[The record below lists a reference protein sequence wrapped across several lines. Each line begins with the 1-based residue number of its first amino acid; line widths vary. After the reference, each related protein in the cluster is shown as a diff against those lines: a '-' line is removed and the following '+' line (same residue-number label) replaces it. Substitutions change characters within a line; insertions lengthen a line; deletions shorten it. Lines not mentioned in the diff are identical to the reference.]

1 MSLQMNPIKND
12 FKRKLIAGELQFG
25 LWAALADPYVT
36 EVLATAGFDWLLIDN
51 EHAPND
57 VRSTLAQL
65 QAVAAYASCPVVRP
79 VKTETAIIKQLL
91 DIGAQ
96 TLLLPM
102 IDTAEQAQEAVA
114 ATRYPPEGVRG
125 VGSALARAS
134 RWNRVPDYLNM
145 AAGELCVLVQV
156 ETVMGL
162 GNLSAIAGVDGVDG
176 VFFGPADLS
185 ASMGLLGKPGALEV
199 REAIRQGIRVVRELG
214 KAAGV
219 LAPDRAFAQEY
230 QDAGATFIAVGTDT
244 GLLSTAAAQ
253 LAASYRNLE
262 PVLKPERGAY

>member
-1 MSLQMNPIKND
+1 MERVTNP
-12 FKRKLIAGELQFG
+12 FKHAIRGDVPQIG
-25 LWAALADPYVT
+25 LWAALADAYVT

-65 QAVAAYASCPVVRP
+65 QAVAAYSVHPIVRP
-79 VKTETAIIKQLL
+79 VRSDTALIKQLL
-91 DIGAQ
+91 DIGVQ

-102 IDTAEQAQEAVA
+102 IDSAEQARDAVA

-134 RWNRVPDYLNM
+134 RWNRIPNYLGT
-145 AAGELCVLVQV
+145 AADELCVLVQV
-156 ETVMGL
+156 ETVTGL
-162 GNLSAIAGVDGVDG
+162 DNLRDIASVPGVDG

-185 ASMGLLGKPGALEV
+185 ASMGFLGKPGEAAV
-199 REAIRQGIRVVRELG
+199 REAIRSGIQIVREAG

-230 QDAGATFIAVGTDT
+230 FVAGANFIAVGTDT
-244 GLLSTAAAQ
+244 GLLSTAASQ
-253 LAASYRNLE
+253 LARAYKVSDATPRA
-262 PVLKPERGAY
+262 PERGGY